1 MDFGVGWFL
10 YLEGSLSLSCI
21 NCKRSLQPSIIYSS
35 NIMGE
40 IDEKTPIDSQDFTSY
55 TLMKIHAATV
65 GYATSPASS
74 GWMPE
79 RTFMPIPP
87 FQFSQ
92 SRFFCTLKAVD
103 LMQAP
108 ECHPEGS
115 EGQQGLSQ
123 WCKLWWRWEDVQAP
137 RLRFW

>member
-1 MDFGVGWFL
+1 
-10 YLEGSLSLSCI
+10 
-21 NCKRSLQPSIIYSS
+21 
-35 NIMGE
+35 MGE

-55 TLMKIHAATV
+55 TLMKIHAETV

-79 RTFMPIPP
+79 RTFNAHTT
-87 FQFSQ
+87 FSVLQFSQ

-103 LMQAP
+103 LMQGP
-108 ECHPEGS
+108 ERHPEGS
-115 EGQQGLSQ
+115 EGQKGLSQ
-123 WCKLWWRWEDVQAP
+123 WCKLWWQWEDVQAP